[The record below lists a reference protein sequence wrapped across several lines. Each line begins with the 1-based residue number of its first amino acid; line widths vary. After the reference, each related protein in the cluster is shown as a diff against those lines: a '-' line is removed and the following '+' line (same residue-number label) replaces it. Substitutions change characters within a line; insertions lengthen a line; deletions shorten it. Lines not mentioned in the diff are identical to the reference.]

1 MTDPSTT
8 LQPPFADRRDLSFRR
23 VGGRRECDTLRKTS
37 IGGFARSPETTM
49 PKAATAYVCQS
60 CGASQPKWAG
70 KCEACGAWNTLVEE
84 AIATPGGLPAE
95 KSASRGRSGAL
106 AFAPLDSPETPP
118 PRLSS
123 GLAELDRVFGGGIA
137 QSSAILVG
145 GDPGIGKST
154 LLLQSAAAMALSGA
168 NIVYISGEEAIAQ
181 IQSRARRLGVA
192 AAPVQLAA
200 ETDLR
205 LILKALKSA
214 KPDVVI
220 IDSVQ
225 TLWSD
230 GLEAAPGSV
239 GQVRAC
245 AQELTRFAKTTGAS
259 VILVGHVTKDGQ
271 IAGPRVLEHMV
282 DAVFYFEGERGH
294 QFRIL
299 RSVKNRFGPT
309 DEIGVFEMGE
319 AGLAP
324 AADPSA
330 LFLGGGDEKTPGRA
344 VFAAM
349 EGSRPVLAE
358 VQALVGPEA
367 AGSPRRSIVGWDS
380 ARLAMLLAVFETRCD
395 LRTSLRDVYL
405 SVAGGYRMGEPA
417 GDLAAAAALASSL
430 IQKPLHPA
438 AVFFGEVALSGS
450 IRPVGR
456 VEPRL
461 REAARLGF
469 EVAYVPPGAPTAID
483 GLRVHA
489 VSSLREFIHSL

>member
-1 MTDPSTT
+1 MAKATT
-8 LQPPFADRRDLSFRR
+8 AH
-23 VGGRRECDTLRKTS
+23 
-37 IGGFARSPETTM
+37 
-49 PKAATAYVCQS
+49 VCQS
-60 CGASQPKWAG
+60 CGASHAKWSG
-70 KCEACGAWNTLVEE
+70 RCEACGAWNTLVEE
-84 AIATPGGLPAE
+84 AVGTPGGLAAPT
-95 KSASRGRSGAL
+95 GGARTR
-106 AFAPLDSPETPP
+106 AGAVEFAPLDSAEPPP
-118 PRLSS
+118 PRLST

-137 QSSAILVG
+137 RASAVLVG

-154 LLLQSAAAMALSGA
+154 LLLQAAAQMGKAGVRA
-168 NIVYISGEEAIAQ
+168 VYISGEEAVSQ
-181 IQSRARRLGVA
+181 IQARARRLGVA
-192 AAPVQLAA
+192 ASPVQLAA

-205 LILKALKSA
+205 SILKALKQTQ
-214 KPDVVI
+214 PELVV

-230 GLEAAPGSV
+230 SLEAAPGSV
-239 GQVRAC
+239 AQVRAC
-245 AQELTRFAKTTGAS
+245 AQELTRFAKKTGAA

-319 AGLAP
+319 GGLSP
-324 AADPSA
+324 ARDPSA
-330 LFLGGGDEKTPGRA
+330 MFLGGRDEVASGRG

-367 AGSPRRSIVGWDS
+367 AGSPRRSVVGWD
-380 ARLAMLLAVFETRCD
+380 APRLSMLLAVLDARC
-395 LRTSLRDVYL
+395 SLHTGARDIYL
-405 SVAGGYRMGEPA
+405 SVTGGYRITEPA
-417 GDLAAAAALASSL
+417 GDFAAAAALVSSL
-430 IQKPLHPA
+430 LDRPSPA
-438 AVFFGEVALSGS
+438 GAVYFGEVALSGA

-456 VEPRL
+456 IEPRL

-469 EVAYVPPGAPTAID
+469 TLAFAPEGAPELVD
-483 GLRVHA
+483 GMRVVG
-489 VSSLREFIHSL
+489 VSRLQELVDVLQGE